1 MKNTGVHKGKE
12 VVQLYVNK
20 LAGEFDQPY
29 QQLAAFAKTKELAP
43 SENSGVTLTFRFM
56 YFMQT
61 KSKLRK
67 LFIPKS
73 QKKSKQ

>member
-20 LAGEFDQPY
+20 PAGKFDQPY

-56 YFMQT
+56 H
-61 KSKLRK
+61 
-67 LFIPKS
+67 FIPKS